1 MRKDYDL
8 IVVGGGPAGIM
19 AALTVRRF
27 DSDLEI
33 ALVESGQSLGQK
45 LRMTGG
51 GRCNFT
57 NNRPIEEFFDMV
69 VNNKKFLYSS
79 LYSFTNE
86 DLKNLIRK
94 WGLDYSIEEDNDQKV
109 YLKSGKTQDFIRVL
123 EEKLI
128 DAGIDIYYGSRVE
141 DFDLDE
147 EKKSVVFS
155 DHLLTSKQVLFA
167 IGGKSYPKTGSD
179 GKLYGFLG
187 DKGYDIVSPRP
198 GLVPIDIRETWT
210 RPLAGISLHN
220 VLVWTRDRK
229 KNIEIFG
236 DIIFTHKGLG
246 GPAILKMSSYI
257 NKNPI
262 DKEIFIDFL
271 PHISRDELYRQVQSD
286 GKKSLTSNL
295 KGILPNNFIKL
306 LVEDVSFELGVDLV
320 GQASANIKKQNIDF
334 LLDRIKQ
341 SKFTVK
347 NIRSMETATVTAG
360 GISTKQINPS
370 SMESRIHQGV
380 YFAGEMID
388 VDALTG
394 GFNLQIAF
402 STGYMAGMAICENA
416 RAKSK

>member
-27 DSDLEI
+27 NSDLEI

-147 EKKSVVFS
+147 EKN
-155 DHLLTSKQVLFA
+155 Q
-167 IGGKSYPKTGSD
+167 
-179 GKLYGFLG
+179 
-187 DKGYDIVSPRP
+187 
-198 GLVPIDIRETWT
+198 W
-210 RPLAGISLHN
+210 
-220 VLVWTRDRK
+220 
-229 KNIEIFG
+229 
-236 DIIFTHKGLG
+236 
-246 GPAILKMSSYI
+246 
-257 NKNPI
+257 
-262 DKEIFIDFL
+262 
-271 PHISRDELYRQVQSD
+271 
-286 GKKSLTSNL
+286 
-295 KGILPNNFIKL
+295 
-306 LVEDVSFELGVDLV
+306 
-320 GQASANIKKQNIDF
+320 
-334 LLDRIKQ
+334 
-341 SKFTVK
+341 
-347 NIRSMETATVTAG
+347 
-360 GISTKQINPS
+360 
-370 SMESRIHQGV
+370 
-380 YFAGEMID
+380 YFQ
-388 VDALTG
+388 T
-394 GFNLQIAF
+394 
-402 STGYMAGMAICENA
+402 TY
-416 RAKSK
+416 